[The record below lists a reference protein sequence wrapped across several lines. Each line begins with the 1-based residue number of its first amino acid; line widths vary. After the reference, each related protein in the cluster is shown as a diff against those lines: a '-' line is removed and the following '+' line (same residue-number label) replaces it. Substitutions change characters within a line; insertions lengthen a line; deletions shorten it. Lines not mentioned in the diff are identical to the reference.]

1 MNEQSSNSNTTT
13 NDNLTKDTNNI
24 NDVTN
29 KIIFGKY
36 RIINKIGE
44 GSQSLIY
51 SGENIQTK
59 DKVAIK
65 MEKLKEKD
73 LLLKNEIYLLYRLKN
88 NEGIANI
95 ITCGR
100 SGENFIMIEDLLGKS
115 LDILYLDLSKKFT
128 ILDICQIAIQCL
140 DRLEI
145 VHSKGIIH
153 CDIKPENFV
162 IGLKDPNV
170 IYLIDFG
177 LAHNY
182 KSLQTGKHIEFSFT
196 GYMTGTARYA
206 SRNALRGK
214 ELSRRDD
221 LESFIYMILYFISKK
236 LPWQGLK
243 AKTMGEKYKKI
254 YKSKTEFNYKEF
266 CRKFPTEI
274 TICLEYILNMSFKE
288 KPNYDYMRELF
299 KRILEQKKLYINDY
313 FSWMTNMKGI
323 EIERK
328 RAHSET
334 RTKVIEQK
342 RKIHSSILKLSTN
355 DGLKGS
361 TVAKKKLKLSKL
373 TTFGSINLGE
383 SQTTVYEKD
392 NNEENNIDNDIN
404 NFDVLNLKES
414 DEIIKEE
421 EEKNENEIKEEEKI
435 ENSNNLLS
443 TCAKNKHQLEKYPDD
458 ELEKKYE
465 LTKELEVIKEEEEE
479 YEEDMENRSKKR
491 GGSELVYM
499 IGIHEYDFDKKANV
513 SKFKDKSSAENKKK
527 DEEIIINSIM
537 SEDKKDDAKDAK
549 EISDKISNISESQK
563 SNNKNI
569 EKNENEIINDEI
581 KKKENIEINEQPK
594 NDLPQDENLQND
606 QSKDEPPQ
614 DEQHQ
619 KIEEVKKDEN
629 IIKREIEENKVD
641 LNEEKEIKEKYK
653 EDKKQIEEVHHNIN
667 IKNDVENTN
676 KEKKNDVNDNSFT
689 KNITNNNLKAINQ
702 TSKINSEK
710 NLKSNKKN
718 YTDDKIKYSSYGSEG
733 YLDYMKKGS
742 SLTQRDVKKKR
753 GKGNLDNNKNK
764 KDCNIF

>member
-1 MNEQSSNSNTTT
+1 MNEQSSNNNITT
-13 NDNLTKDTNNI
+13 NDTLTKDINNI
-24 NDVTN
+24 SDETN

-73 LLLKNEIYLLYRLKN
+73 LLLKNEIYLLYRLKD
-88 NEGIANI
+88 NEGIVNI
-95 ITCGR
+95 ITCGK

-206 SRNALRGK
+206 SRHALRGK

-266 CRKFPTEI
+266 CRKYPPEI

-323 EIERK
+323 EIQRR
-328 RAHSET
+328 RAHSDT
-334 RTKVIEQK
+334 RTKIIEHK
-342 RKIHSSILKLSTN
+342 KKIRSSILKLSTT
-355 DGLKGS
+355 DDIKGS

-373 TTFGSINLGE
+373 TSLGSINLGQ

-392 NNEENNIDNDIN
+392 NNEENNIDNDLN
-404 NFDVLNLKES
+404 NFDMLNIKES
-414 DEIIKEE
+414 DEIIKGEE
-421 EEKNENEIKEEEKI
+421 ENNENIIKEEEKI
-435 ENSNNLLS
+435 ENNNNLLS
-443 TCAKNKHQLEKYPDD
+443 TGAKNKHQLEKYPDD

-465 LTKELEVIKEEEEE
+465 
-479 YEEDMENRSKKR
+479 
-491 GGSELVYM
+491 
-499 IGIHEYDFDKKANV
+499 
-513 SKFKDKSSAENKKK
+513 
-527 DEEIIINSIM
+527 
-537 SEDKKDDAKDAK
+537 
-549 EISDKISNISESQK
+549 
-563 SNNKNI
+563 
-569 EKNENEIINDEI
+569 
-581 KKKENIEINEQPK
+581 
-594 NDLPQDENLQND
+594 
-606 QSKDEPPQ
+606 
-614 DEQHQ
+614 
-619 KIEEVKKDEN
+619 
-629 IIKREIEENKVD
+629 
-641 LNEEKEIKEKYK
+641 
-653 EDKKQIEEVHHNIN
+653 
-667 IKNDVENTN
+667 
-676 KEKKNDVNDNSFT
+676 
-689 KNITNNNLKAINQ
+689 
-702 TSKINSEK
+702 
-710 NLKSNKKN
+710 
-718 YTDDKIKYSSYGSEG
+718 
-733 YLDYMKKGS
+733 
-742 SLTQRDVKKKR
+742 
-753 GKGNLDNNKNK
+753 
-764 KDCNIF
+764 

>member
-1 MNEQSSNSNTTT
+1 MNEQSSNNNITT
-13 NDNLTKDTNNI
+13 NDTLTKDINNI
-24 NDVTN
+24 SDETN

-73 LLLKNEIYLLYRLKN
+73 LLLKNEIYLLYRLKD
-88 NEGIANI
+88 NEGIVNI
-95 ITCGR
+95 ITCGK

-243 AKTMGEKYKKI
+243 AKTLGEKYKKI
-254 YKSKTEFNYKEF
+254 YKIKTEFNYKEF
-266 CRKFPTEI
+266 CRKYPPEI

-323 EIERK
+323 EIQRR
-328 RAHSET
+328 RAHSDT
-334 RTKVIEQK
+334 RTKIIEHK
-342 RKIHSSILKLSTN
+342 KKIRSSILKLSTT
-355 DGLKGS
+355 DDIKGS

-373 TTFGSINLGE
+373 TSLGSINLGQ

-392 NNEENNIDNDIN
+392 NNEENNIDNDLN
-404 NFDVLNLKES
+404 NFDVLNIKES
-414 DEIIKEE
+414 DEIIKGEE
-421 EEKNENEIKEEEKI
+421 ENNENIIKEEEKI
-435 ENSNNLLS
+435 ENNNNLLS
-443 TCAKNKHQLEKYPDD
+443 TGAKNKHQLEKYPDD

-465 LTKELEVIKEEEEE
+465 LKKELEVIKEEEEE

-499 IGIHEYDFDKKANV
+499 IGINEYDFDKKTNG
-513 SKFKDKSSAENKKK
+513 SICKEKSNPENKKK
-527 DEEIIINSIM
+527 DEKIIINSII
-537 SEDKKDDAKDAK
+537 SEDKKDDAK
-549 EISDKISNISESQK
+549 EVNDKIANISESQK
-563 SNNKNI
+563 SNSKNI
-569 EKNENEIINDEI
+569 EKNEKEIINDEI
-581 KKKENIEINEQPK
+581 KKIDNIKINDQPQ
-594 NDLPQDENLQND
+594 NDLPKDENLQND
-606 QSKDEPPQ
+606 QSKDEHPQ
-614 DEQHQ
+614 DDQPQKIKEVKEDVNIIKKELEENKIALNEKNEIKEKCKEDEK
-619 KIEEVKKDEN
+619 KIEEVHD
-629 IIKREIEENKVD
+629 
-641 LNEEKEIKEKYK
+641 
-653 EDKKQIEEVHHNIN
+653 IN
-667 IKNDVENTN
+667 IKHDIENTN
-676 KEKKNDVNDNSFT
+676 KEKKSEENNNRKINSFT
-689 KNITNNNLKAINQ
+689 KNITNDKIKTISQ
-702 TSKINSEK
+702 TSKISSEK
-710 NLKSNKKN
+710 NLKSNKGN

-742 SLTQRDVKKKR
+742 SLTQRDVRKKK
-753 GKGNLDNNKNK
+753 GKGNIENNKNK